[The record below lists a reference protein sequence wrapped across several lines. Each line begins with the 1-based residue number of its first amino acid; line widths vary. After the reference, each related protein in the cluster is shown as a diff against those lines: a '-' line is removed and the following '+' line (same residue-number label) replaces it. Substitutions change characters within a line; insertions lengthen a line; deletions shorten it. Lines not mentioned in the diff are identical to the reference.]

1 MAATRSP
8 CNIPFDFR
16 RRMAQNCAIMKI
28 LDRLSRSNVVK
39 STLTLIVYGFYACIL
54 GASCAPSALLLVWA
68 YQRFLGDA
76 MRSGQIP
83 GPGALALFSLFIG
96 AAAFVFFFFG
106 LLLMGCIIRLFSL
119 GVKPGRYEGASP
131 VVLLWI
137 ILNGVFTM
145 AWRIILPIVPMT
157 PFSQMFYKIVGCR
170 IGKNVWINT
179 INLIDSYMITIGDN
193 SIIGGDAVLSP
204 HVYENGKLIIEPIVI
219 GKNCLIGGH
228 SYISPGVTVGDG
240 SIVGMKAFVRKGKQL
255 PAGSRMTAV
264 AGLPLSRAADL
275 ERGTYTRIKA
285 AIKN

>member
-1 MAATRSP
+1 
-8 CNIPFDFR
+8 
-16 RRMAQNCAIMKI
+16 MKV
-28 LDRLSRSNVVK
+28 LDRLSRSNFVK
-39 STLTLIVYGFYACIL
+39 SALTLIVYGFYACIL
-54 GASCAPSALLLVWA
+54 GTSLAPSVLLIIWA
-68 YQRFLGDA
+68 YQRFLGQA
-76 MRSGQIP
+76 MVSSWFP
-83 GPGALALFSLFIG
+83 GLGALALFCLFIG

-157 PFSQMFYKIVGCR
+157 PFSQMFYKIMGCR
-170 IGKNVWINT
+170 IGKNVWINS

-193 SIIGGDAVLSP
+193 TVIGGDAVLSP

-228 SYISPGVTVGDG
+228 SYISPGVTIGDG
-240 SIVGMKAFVRKGKQL
+240 SIIGMKAFVRKGKQM
-255 PAGSRMTAV
+255 PAGSRMTTV
-264 AGLPLSRAADL
+264 AGLPLSRAQAL
-275 ERGTYTRIKA
+275 ERGTYTKIRA